1 MGERV
6 KKVTVFI
13 KDKWT
18 GFSKAVKIM
27 LICIPVALIAI
38 IIVLA
43 LLLNHKDEATL
54 YSGLTSTEAGEIV
67 ALIQEQGVTDVRMT
81 TAGDI
86 IVPVDKVDQLRMS
99 LLVQGYPKNATNY
112 DIWNDGVDLWSTDS
126 DKREVQ
132 RQQRE
137 TRIAAT
143 LAQLDPV
150 ATATVILNM
159 PDTPNYV
166 ITGKDEVP
174 SVSATL
180 KLRDGEK
187 GELTN
192 AEVRAIFR
200 LIETSVEDLTIDN
213 ISVVD
218 TQGRAY
224 EWISEE
230 EEKNGQVDASGVPV
244 ARRRQQFTL
253 EITEALK
260 SQLDDMLSDI
270 WGKNGYTLNVAAD
283 LNFDSKKVEST
294 EYFPVGDTDHG
305 VANHEDSEQEW
316 IGETDSGGLVGVTPN
331 GDRSPADYPTIDGLV
346 DGESYYYNK
355 HEIQYDV
362 TNVIT
367 TIEKDGYTVDRL
379 SVGLCVNSDTLTETE
394 REGIEEMVAMAAG
407 TDIGNV
413 SVWNTVFSLDG
424 LGGGS
429 TVGGGNNIGIV
440 TRPIDTYRNVLLF
453 IVIALGILLV
463 LLLIAS
469 LFMSRSRKKKIRKR
483 QEAAAAAA
491 ASAQYGSSMSGI
503 SSMDDTPK
511 EVDFNIASL
520 TEEAGKDSRET
531 ILKREISE
539 FAKSN
544 PEIVASIIK
553 NMLREES

>member
-6 KKVTVFI
+6 KKVTVFV

-18 GFSKAVKIM
+18 GFSTAVKIM
-27 LICIPVALIAI
+27 VVAIPVALIAI
-38 IIVLA
+38 IVILSV
-43 LLLNHKDEATL
+43 LLNHRNEATL

-86 IVPVDKVDQLRMS
+86 IVPEDKVDQLRMS

-112 DIWNDGVDLWSTDS
+112 DIWNDGIDLWSTDS

-137 TRIAAT
+137 ARIAAT

-260 SQLDDMLSDI
+260 SQLDTMLKKI
-270 WGKNGYTLNVAAD
+270 WGENGYTLNVAAD
-283 LNFDSKKVEST
+283 LNFDAKKVEST
-294 EYFPVGDTDHG
+294 EYFPVGNTDHG

-316 IGETDSGGLVGVTPN
+316 IGETNSGGLVGVSPN
-331 GDRSPADYPTIDGLV
+331 GDRSPDDYPTIDGLV

-362 TNVIT
+362 TNVVT
-367 TIEKDGYTVDRL
+367 TIEKDGYEIDKL
-379 SVGLCVNSDTLTETE
+379 SVGVCINSDSLTEAQ
-394 REGIEEMVAMAAG
+394 REEIEEMVARAAG
-407 TDIGNV
+407 TEVDNV
-413 SVWNTVFSLDG
+413 SVWNTVFSLNG
-424 LGGGS
+424 TVGGS
-429 TVGGGNNIGIV
+429 TSGGDFTGIV
-440 TRPIDTYRNVLLF
+440 TRPVDTYRNMLLF
-453 IVIALGILLV
+453 IVIALGIILV

-483 QEAAAAAA
+483 QEAAAVA
-491 ASAQYGSSMSGI
+491 ASSQYSGAANGG
-503 SSMDDTPK
+503 MAYDDSPK

>member
-1 MGERV
+1 MGEKV
-6 KKVTVFI
+6 KKVTVFV

-27 LICIPVALIAI
+27 LICIPVALVAI
-38 IIVLA
+38 IIILSI
-43 LLLNHKDEATL
+43 LLNHKDEATL

-86 IVPVDKVDQLRMS
+86 IVPEDKVDQLRMS
-99 LLVQGYPKNATNY
+99 LLVQGYPKNAANY
-112 DIWNDGVDLWSTDS
+112 DIWNDGIDLWSTDS

-150 ATATVILNM
+150 AAATVILNV

-174 SVSATL
+174 SVSVTL
-180 KLRDGEK
+180 KLRGDD
-187 GELTN
+187 ELTN

-200 LIETSVEDLTIDN
+200 LIETSVDDLTIDN

-230 EEKNGQVDASGVPV
+230 EEKNGQVDASGVPI

-294 EYFPVGDTDHG
+294 EYFPVGNTDHG
-305 VANHEDSEQEW
+305 VANHEDSIQEW
-316 IGETDSGGLVGVTPN
+316 IGEANSGGLVGVTPN
-331 GDRSPADYPTIDGLV
+331 GDLSPDYPTIDGLV

-362 TNVIT
+362 TNVVT
-367 TIEKDGYTVDRL
+367 TIEKNGYEVDRL
-379 SVGLCVNSDTLTETE
+379 SVGVCVNSDSLTEAE
-394 REGIEEMVAMAAG
+394 RERIEEMVAKAAG
-407 TDIGNV
+407 TDVDNV

-424 LGGGS
+424 IGGGS
-429 TVGGGNNIGIV
+429 TVGGNNLGIV
-440 TRPIDTYRNVLLF
+440 TRPVDTYRDILLF

-491 ASAQYGSSMSGI
+491 ASAQYGGSMGGI
-503 SSMDDTPK
+503 SSMEETPK

>member
-6 KKVTVFI
+6 KKVTVFV

-18 GFSKAVKIM
+18 GFSTAVKVMIVA
-27 LICIPVALIAI
+27 IPVALIAI
-38 IIVLA
+38 IVILSV
-43 LLLNHKDEATL
+43 LLNHRDEATL

-86 IVPVDKVDQLRMS
+86 IVPEDKVDQLRMS

-112 DIWNDGVDLWSTDS
+112 DIWNDGIDLWSTDS

-137 TRIAAT
+137 ARIAAT

-150 ATATVILNM
+150 ATATVILNI

-180 KLRDGEK
+180 KLRDGDK

-200 LIETSVEDLTIDN
+200 LIETSVENLTIDN

-260 SQLDDMLSDI
+260 SQLDTMLKKI
-270 WGKNGYTLNVAAD
+270 WGENGYTLNVAAD
-283 LNFDSKKVEST
+283 LNFDAKKVEST

-316 IGETDSGGLVGVTPN
+316 IGETNSGGLVGVSPN
-331 GDRSPADYPTIDGLV
+331 GDRSPDDYPTIDGLV

-362 TNVIT
+362 TNVVT
-367 TIEKDGYTVDRL
+367 TIEKDGYSVDKL
-379 SVGLCVNSDTLTETE
+379 SVGVCVNSDSLTEAQ
-394 REGIEEMVAMAAG
+394 REEIEEMVARAAG
-407 TDIGNV
+407 TEVDNV
-413 SVWNTVFSLDG
+413 SVWNTVFSLEG
-424 LGGGS
+424 TVGGS
-429 TVGGGNNIGIV
+429 TVGGDFSGIV
-440 TRPIDTYRNVLLF
+440 TRPVDPYRNMLLF
-453 IVIALGILLV
+453 IVIALGIILV

-483 QEAAAAAA
+483 QEAAAMA
-491 ASAQYGSSMSGI
+491 ASSQYSGAANGG
-503 SSMDDTPK
+503 MAYDDSPK